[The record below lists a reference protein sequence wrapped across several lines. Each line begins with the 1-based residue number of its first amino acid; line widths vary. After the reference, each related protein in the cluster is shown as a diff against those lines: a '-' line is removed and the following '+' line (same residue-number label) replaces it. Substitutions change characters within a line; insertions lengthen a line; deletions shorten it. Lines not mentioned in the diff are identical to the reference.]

1 MLLLLLKTNHW
12 GSGKLSFQS
21 AEHENTVPTLVR
33 ASFPM
38 CSLLLRGADRAQLSA
53 QLRVFVGDTQEGH
66 LCGSGCCH
74 GVELRGIL
82 KMMVCSGRENMLSG
96 VSCQEINPLIGHQL

>member
-1 MLLLLLKTNHW
+1 MKTQCQLWSVH
-12 GSGKLSFQS
+12 
-21 AEHENTVPTLVR
+21 H
-33 ASFPM
+33 FP
-38 CSLLLRGADRAQLSA
+38 CAPYSLEEQTDS

-66 LCGSGCCH
+66 LCGSGSCH

-82 KMMVCSGRENMLSG
+82 KMMVCSGKENTLTG